1 MVYDYTVELPDD
13 WVQEYEGGYS
23 SPSPQLQLE
32 IRSQRF
38 PVGHSIE
45 QYVQL
50 VQDNLRQD
58 WWFIPSLLEIT
69 SVAEEITDKQLA
81 IRIQYRVQESLRYC
95 VLDVEEIV
103 LVTQLLPRE
112 PQVFRIRAWTCE
124 GSVASRSQDREDVL
138 NSFEVITKPAEYYT
152 QFLYVKGVQVR
163 AHESVDP
170 AALLAGAEIVEAM
183 LSGREDIPGC
193 MVRNGG
199 DLAIIPRDQVNTDL
213 PEFADLKGT
222 KDWTGRPRDTFDIR
236 GLGGTRA
243 RPTTAGEEQLLGNW
257 EPHHPWYPYLGFMV
271 AHEYAHAI
279 QNVCFTQEDHEQ
291 WDSFYEE
298 ALDANLYPGSHMMHD
313 VMEFFAVFSTAYFEV
328 TWELGDNVTRE
339 GLRNRFPIIIQALDE
354 IYGGAT
360 LADEYKESIPRPQ

>member
-1 MVYDYTVELPDD
+1 MYDYTVELPDD
-13 WVQEYEGGYS
+13 WVQEREGGYS
-23 SPSPQLQLE
+23 SPSPRLQLE
-32 IRSQRF
+32 ITSQRF
-38 PVGHSIE
+38 PTGYNVE
-45 QYVQL
+45 QFRQL
-50 VQDNLRQD
+50 MQDNLRED
-58 WWFIPSLLEIT
+58 WEAWWFTPSLLEIT

-81 IRIQYRVQESLRYC
+81 IRIQYRVQESPQYC

-124 GSVASRSQDREDVL
+124 GSVASRRQDREDVL

-183 LSGREDIPGC
+183 LSGREDIPEC
-193 MVRNGG
+193 MAQKGG

-222 KDWTGRPRDTFDIR
+222 KDWTGRSRDTFELR

-243 RPTTAGEEQLLGNW
+243 RPTTAGEEQLLV
-257 EPHHPWYPYLGFMV
+257 LQRQFR
-271 AHEYAHAI
+271 
-279 QNVCFTQEDHEQ
+279 
-291 WDSFYEE
+291 EE
-298 ALDANLYPGSHMMHD
+298 CWWPREVRLDA
-313 VMEFFAVFSTAYFEV
+313 
-328 TWELGDNVTRE
+328 
-339 GLRNRFPIIIQALDE
+339 
-354 IYGGAT
+354 
-360 LADEYKESIPRPQ
+360 